1 MMSKVCVNWAKSF
14 LEVSRWSY
22 SEKRFFFCPIL
33 WKDADPI
40 FLDNTRKTW
49 FPSPDRPTWTIPCT
63 FQNSEAFSLEEMDKC
78 RIEIMH
84 RYPQYE
90 VPITV
95 CTGSVFMAE
104 AIRKSFG
111 GKYVRYLRKYPIRLD
126 FGTGKIFEI
135 APDDSIRH
143 IPKWQGEGQ
152 IVLLLLVVYR
162 RTSTKFASSSSRIAD
177 CG

>member
-1 MMSKVCVNWAKSF
+1 
-14 LEVSRWSY
+14 
-22 SEKRFFFCPIL
+22 
-33 WKDADPI
+33 
-40 FLDNTRKTW
+40 
-49 FPSPDRPTWTIPCT
+49 
-63 FQNSEAFSLEEMDKC
+63 MDKC

-95 CTGSVFMAE
+95 CTGLAFMAE

-111 GKYVRYLRKYPIRLD
+111 GKYLRYLRKYPIRLD

-143 IPKWQGEGQ
+143 IPK
-152 IVLLLLVVYR
+152 
-162 RTSTKFASSSSRIAD
+162 
-177 CG
+177 

>member
-1 MMSKVCVNWAKSF
+1 MDNRNTKTLRERAARLKKELNAANDDGRYRNLSF
-14 LEVSRWSY
+14 IACGNL
-22 SEKRFFFCPIL
+22 
-33 WKDADPI
+33 
-40 FLDNTRKTW
+40 TRGAAAICNDIRRRSAACNATTNCAGA
-49 FPSPDRPTWTIPCT
+49 SCCIIDGET
-63 FQNSEAFSLEEMDKC
+63 FSLEEMDKC

-95 CTGSVFMAE
+95 CTGLVFMAE

-143 IPKWQGEGQ
+143 IPK
-152 IVLLLLVVYR
+152 
-162 RTSTKFASSSSRIAD
+162 
-177 CG
+177 

>member
-1 MMSKVCVNWAKSF
+1 MSMDNRNTKTLRERAARLKRELDAANDDGRYRNLSF
-14 LEVSRWSY
+14 IACGNLTRGCRRY
-22 SEKRFFFCPIL
+22 LQRHTEKICRLQRDYELCRRIL
-33 WKDADPI
+33 RIIDG
-40 FLDNTRKTW
+40 
-49 FPSPDRPTWTIPCT
+49 
-63 FQNSEAFSLEEMDKC
+63 EAFSLEEMDRC

-84 RYPQYE
+84 RYPEYE

-95 CTGSVFMAE
+95 CTGLVFMVE

-143 IPKWQGEGQ
+143 IPK
-152 IVLLLLVVYR
+152 
-162 RTSTKFASSSSRIAD
+162 
-177 CG
+177 

>member
-1 MMSKVCVNWAKSF
+1 MDNRNTKNMTALRERATRLKKELDAANDDGRYRNLSF
-14 LEVSRWSY
+14 IACGNLTRGCRRY
-22 SEKRFFFCPIL
+22 LQRHTEKICRLQRDYELCRRIL
-33 WKDADPI
+33 RIIDGE
-40 FLDNTRKTW
+40 T
-49 FPSPDRPTWTIPCT
+49 
-63 FQNSEAFSLEEMDKC
+63 FSLEEMDEC

-95 CTGSVFMAE
+95 CTGLVFMAE

-143 IPKWQGEGQ
+143 IPK
-152 IVLLLLVVYR
+152 
-162 RTSTKFASSSSRIAD
+162 
-177 CG
+177 